1 MSGAEARNHIGER
14 GYYLSRLRGRSGVL
28 SPRGR
33 AARLDQRFA
42 LPHFIWKRPLANH
55 RPFRRTGE
63 CARRAAVLHQR
74 CRRRVGCVYCRSAF
88 RWPAR
93 LVYAKL
99 GHTDAHSFTQSV
111 SYSPF
116 PASLN
121 IEPVETRWASAFAA
135 GPAPVVRDVT
145 IIVEEPLAL
154 VRRDFEAA
162 GVKLNEF
169 TFRPVT
175 APPQPPVIAK

>member
-1 MSGAEARNHIGER
+1 M
-14 GYYLSRLRGRSGVL
+14 
-28 SPRGR
+28 
-33 AARLDQRFA
+33 
-42 LPHFIWKRPLANH
+42 
-55 RPFRRTGE
+55 
-63 CARRAAVLHQR
+63 
-74 CRRRVGCVYCRSAF
+74 GCVYCRSAF

-175 APPQPPVIAK
+175 APPNRQLSRSSRAAVALHALAVHFDPRHIGPPARPMPARRHQVRESDLVHFA